1 MTELHISQDL
11 SLSTNIALIASKDDA
26 GITLRTSITD
36 ESFISAV
43 TAALTTLGVKVAPL
57 SVTKILN
64 PIDSSKLVLVV
75 GASTADGAEQYRE
88 AAGAAVRASTG
99 LNSLTLAFDVDGD
112 NIGAVYEGAALGAY
126 AFNAYK
132 EVKETP
138 AASVDIYAQ
147 SQVSEEIISRAQA
160 IAEATNRVRDLVN
173 ITPNYLTPVSFAE
186 LAKEE
191 AEAAGV
197 SVKIYDEKELEVE
210 KLNGL
215 LQVGRGSASAPRM
228 VRLEWNPEGAQGF
241 TALVGKGITF
251 DSGGYSLKPSTSMV
265 EMKTD
270 MTGAATIMQAIIVAA
285 KLGFKRRVVAWMCLA
300 ENLVSGTAGRPDD
313 VFTYRNGISVEVN
326 NTDAEGRLVMADGLI
341 MGVEEQPDEI
351 IDIATL
357 TGAQM
362 VALGNRVTGIMGTD
376 AVRDGLV
383 AASTAV
389 GESAW
394 AMPLPADLRS
404 SLDSDIADMKN
415 SGSRHGGMLV
425 AGLFLKE
432 FVGETP
438 WAHIDIAGPSF
449 NREAAYGYTPKG
461 GTGVMLRTLVNYL
474 DR

>member
-1 MTELHISQDL
+1 
-11 SLSTNIALIASKDDA
+11 
-26 GITLRTSITD
+26 
-36 ESFISAV
+36 
-43 TAALTTLGVKVAPL
+43 
-57 SVTKILN
+57 
-64 PIDSSKLVLVV
+64 
-75 GASTADGAEQYRE
+75 
-88 AAGAAVRASTG
+88 
-99 LNSLTLAFDVDGD
+99 
-112 NIGAVYEGAALGAY
+112 
-126 AFNAYK
+126 
-132 EVKETP
+132 
-138 AASVDIYAQ
+138 
-147 SQVSEEIISRAQA
+147 
-160 IAEATNRVRDLVN
+160 
-173 ITPNYLTPVSFAE
+173 
-186 LAKEE
+186 
-191 AEAAGV
+191 
-197 SVKIYDEKELEVE
+197 
-210 KLNGL
+210 
-215 LQVGRGSASAPRM
+215 
-228 VRLEWNPEGAQGF
+228 
-241 TALVGKGITF
+241 
-251 DSGGYSLKPSTSMV
+251 
-265 EMKTD
+265 MKTD